1 MIIVGIIFIVI
12 FGIPAA
18 LLLPAAIAG
27 GLTVLA
33 TMIAFIL
40 LIMTIIGVVLLI
52 IGILLSIS
60 KLYANN
66 NDTVLLKIN
75 NNEITKSE
83 FLRIYN
89 KNNDNSYDSKTIK
102 EYLELFINFKLKV
115 FEAEKLGLDTTQ
127 KSTAIKN
134 N

>member
-1 MIIVGIIFIVI
+1 MGKGYLAMIIVGIIFIVI

-52 IGILLSIS
+52 IGI
-60 KLYANN
+60 Y
-66 NDTVLLKIN
+66 LKG
-75 NNEITKSE
+75 K
-83 FLRIYN
+83 
-89 KNNDNSYDSKTIK
+89 
-102 EYLELFINFKLKV
+102 
-115 FEAEKLGLDTTQ
+115 
-127 KSTAIKN
+127 
-134 N
+134 